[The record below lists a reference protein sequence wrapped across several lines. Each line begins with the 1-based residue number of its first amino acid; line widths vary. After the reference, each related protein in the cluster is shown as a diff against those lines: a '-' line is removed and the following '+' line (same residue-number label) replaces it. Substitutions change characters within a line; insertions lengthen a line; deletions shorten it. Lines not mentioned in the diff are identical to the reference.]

1 MNKLKPCPFCG
12 GELEEFKHSYFINHK
27 NGCFLGTKRYLIRS
41 ICKFNSR
48 GKKSTYDIRKWNT
61 RAERTCTLTG
71 NAFKAFNDTT
81 WRHCS
86 ECDADIMEGKHNYC
100 WKCGAKVVES

>member
-1 MNKLKPCPFCG
+1 MDELKPCPFCG
-12 GELEEFKHSYFINHK
+12 GKARMVVLTSYPPKYQVEHS
-27 NGCFLGTKRYLIRS
+27 
-41 ICKFNSR
+41 CKVVCA
-48 GKKSTYDIRKWNT
+48 KPAETPEQAIAAWNT

-100 WKCGAKVVES
+100 WKCGAKVVKA